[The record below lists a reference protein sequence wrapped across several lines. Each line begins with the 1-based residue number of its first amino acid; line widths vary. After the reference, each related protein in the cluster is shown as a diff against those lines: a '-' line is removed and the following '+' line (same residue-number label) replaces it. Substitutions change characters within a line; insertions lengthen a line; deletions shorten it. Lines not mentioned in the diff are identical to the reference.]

1 MDSLA
6 IWFANTLGQ
15 YVSREIVI
23 FIISMIPILE
33 LRGGLLV
40 ASLLDVSITTAIPI
54 CIVGNII
61 PIPFILLFI
70 KQIFKWLKKIKLF
83 RGMIERMETRAMGKS
98 DTIKKYEFLGLM
110 LFVGIPLPGT
120 GAWTGSLIA
129 ALLDVDFKKAI
140 IAELLGIIIATVIMS
155 VVSYGLL
162 GVLLG

>member
-6 IWFANTLGQ
+6 IWFMNTLGQ
-15 YVSREIVI
+15 FVSREIVI

-83 RGMIERMETRAMGKS
+83 RGMVERMETKAMGKS
-98 DTIKKYEFLGLM
+98 DTIKKYEFWGLM

-129 ALLDVDFKKAI
+129 ALLDIDFKKAVL
-140 IAELLGIIIATVIMS
+140 AELCGIIIATVIMS
-155 VVSYGLL
+155 IVSYGLL
-162 GVLLG
+162 GALIS